1 MYLAGLI
8 LENWI
13 TLKAHAIHHK
23 NNMLQKFIVL
33 QICTE
38 PHWLDGKKNK

>member
-8 LENWI
+8 LDNWI

-23 NNMLQKFIVL
+23 KKMLQKFIFL
-33 QICTE
+33 QICKILNVQN
-38 PHWLDGKKNK
+38 PID